1 MRQHAIPQ
9 NILDIEFKL
18 FTKFTVREFV
28 YMAVGVG
35 TGGIFLYFFT
45 RGELPGLIAIPIFLI
60 SSGIGLFLGLVPI
73 NDQKADVFMKNYIL
87 AITNPTRRVWRSK
100 KGGDAQ
106 QEQEILQATKGTME
120 RARQEEKSGII
131 GAENIPN
138 MNQFIEDAAIV
149 SIEKEEEQ
157 RVQALTQE
165 IQQTEATTKPTET
178 RQNTPQVKE
187 TEASKSTSAPRPL
200 VVPRI
205 KIEDLNYNIYKLDS
219 SVNPLNTLLV
229 VDKNNTPLSNAVIGL
244 KDSRNK
250 IIIAQKTDE
259 KGYTEISKKLN
270 PGIYTVICGYP
281 KKIFPE
287 YVIEIK
293 EGIKSF
299 KISEI

>member
-73 NDQKADVFMKNYIL
+73 NDQKADVFMKNYLL

-106 QEQEILQATKGTME
+106 QEQEMLQATKGTME

-157 RVQALTQE
+157 RVQAITQE
-165 IQQTEATTKPTET
+165 INQTQAVLPPVEVQQNISQPQKVETPT
-178 RQNTPQVKE
+178 
-187 TEASKSTSAPRPL
+187 SRPL

-205 KIEDLNYNIYKLDS
+205 KIEDLNYNIYKLDGS
-219 SVNPLNTLLV
+219 INPLNNLLV

-259 KGYTEISKKLN
+259 KGYTEIGKKLN
-270 PGIYTVICGYP
+270 PGTYTVICGYP